1 MKPIIRTAVLAAA
14 VCSSG
19 VCLAE
24 EEAASADVDFEEIVV
39 VGRSVSTTS
48 AMIKVERELLVDTA
62 TVLKEIP
69 GADVN
74 SNGPITGIAQ
84 YRGLYGDR
92 VAVSIDQ
99 QGVISG
105 GPNAMDTPLSY
116 VSPMLTDELIVDRG
130 ISSVSSAPESIG
142 GHINASVARGEFA
155 ANDYQVAGL
164 IGSRFSSNGS
174 VNTTAARLTVSNNRN
189 RFSLIAELDDGDDVQ
204 TPEGKIQPSRLHRER
219 YDVSYAFQGDT
230 SDLLVFAG
238 KLDTS
243 DTGTAALPMDIIG
256 IETDLFGVQYS
267 KEFTPQFEF
276 EGRISYND
284 VDHLMNN
291 FTLRPV
297 ASPMRA
303 RQNRALGSGTT
314 FSLAGLF
321 DRDGSDFRIGVD
333 GVMASHDSTITNP
346 NMAMFQIDNFV
357 DVERDVLGAFGEWRH
372 SGDMSDIEIGL
383 RYKQVKTAA
392 GLVGASGMPEMMAMM
407 ANQLADEFNA
417 SDRDL
422 KWDSVDAVLKYRHSI
437 SSSVDWNI
445 DLGSKTRAPSYQE
458 LYLWL
463 PLQATGGLA
472 DGRTYIGNLE
482 LEEERSNEIA
492 VGLSANAG
500 PFSISP
506 QIFFRKIDNYIQGV
520 PSTNTVANM
529 LSVMMTG
536 APALQFENVD
546 AEIWGLDLAWK
557 VDLAGHWFVDGILS
571 IADGRRTDVD
581 DYLYRLAPARTSVG
595 LTYDADIW
603 SVKAEA
609 IFNAKQ
615 DRVSEYNGEQ
625 ESSAYELV
633 NIGLTWNPIASLRL
647 EARVENLLDETYQDH
662 LAGVN
667 RAAGGDIPQG
677 VSLYGIERTFTAG
690 LIYKF

>member
-1 MKPIIRTAVLAAA
+1 MRPIIRTVALAAA
-14 VCSSG
+14 VLSSG

-24 EEAASADVDFEEIVV
+24 EEVALADAEVEEIVV
-39 VGRSVSTTS
+39 VGRSVTTTS

-69 GADVN
+69 GANVN

-116 VSPMLTDELIVDRG
+116 VSPMLTGELIIERG
-130 ISSVSSAPESIG
+130 ISSVSSAPESVG
-142 GHINASVARGEFA
+142 GHINATVSRGDFA
-155 ANDYQVAGL
+155 TADFEVTGL
-164 IGSRFSSNGS
+164 IGSRFSSNGGIS
-174 VNTTAARLTVSNNRN
+174 TTAARLTMANDRN
-189 RFSLIAELDDGDDVQ
+189 RVSLIAEVDDGDDVQ
-204 TPEGKIQPSRLHRER
+204 TPEGEIQPSRLNRER
-219 YDVSYAFQGDT
+219 YDVSYSFKGDT
-230 SDLLVFAG
+230 SDLLLFAG
-238 KLDTS
+238 RLNTR

-256 IETDLFGVQYS
+256 IDTDLFGAQYS
-267 KEFTPQFEF
+267 REFTTQLEIDA
-276 EGRISYND
+276 RVSYND

-291 FTLRPV
+291 FSLRPV

-314 FSLAGLF
+314 FSLSGLF
-321 DRDGSDFRIGVD
+321 DRDGSDLRIGVD
-333 GVMASHDSTITNP
+333 GVVASHDSVITNP
-346 NMAMFQIDNFV
+346 NMAMFRIDNFV
-357 DVERDVLGAFGEWRH
+357 DVERDVLSAFGEWRRN
-372 SGDMSDIEIGL
+372 GDMSDLEIGL
-383 RYKQVKTAA
+383 RYKQVETNA
-392 GLVGASGMPEMMAMM
+392 GLVGASGMSDMMAMM
-407 ANQLADEFNA
+407 ANQLAGEFNG

-422 KWDSVDAVLKYRHSI
+422 KWNSVDAILKYRRSI
-437 SSSVDWNI
+437 SRNVEWNV

-482 LEEERSNEIA
+482 LAEERSNEIV

-500 PFSISP
+500 KFSISP
-506 QIFFRKIDNYIQGV
+506 QIFFRKIDDYIQGV
-520 PSTNTVANM
+520 PSTNSVANM

-546 AEIWGLDLAWK
+546 AEIWGVDLAWK
-557 VDLAGHWFVDGILS
+557 VDLAGHWFIDGILS
-571 IADGRRTDVD
+571 VADGRRTDVD
-581 DYLYRLAPARTSVG
+581 DYLYRLAPPNESVG
-595 LTYDADIW
+595 LTYDTDSW
-603 SVKAEA
+603 SVKTEV

-625 ESSAYELV
+625 ESSSYELV
-633 NIGLTWNPIASLRL
+633 NIGFAWNPIASLRL
-647 EARVENLLDETYQDH
+647 EARVENVLDETYQDH

-677 VSLYGIERTFTAG
+677 ISLYGIERTFTAG
-690 LIYKF
+690 LIYQF

>member
-14 VCSSG
+14 VLSSG

-24 EEAASADVDFEEIVV
+24 EKVALADAEVEEIVV
-39 VGRSVSTTS
+39 VGRSVTTTS

-69 GADVN
+69 GANVN

-116 VSPMLTDELIVDRG
+116 VSPMLTGELTIERG
-130 ISSVSSAPESIG
+130 ISSVSSAPESVG
-142 GHINASVARGEFA
+142 GHINATVSRGDFA
-155 ANDYQVAGL
+155 AADFGVTGL

-174 VNTTAARLTVSNNRN
+174 ISTTAARLTMSNDRN
-189 RFSLIAELDDGDDVQ
+189 RVSLIAEVDDGDDVQ
-204 TPEGKIQPSRLHRER
+204 TPEGEIQPSRLNRER
-219 YDVSYAFQGDT
+219 YDVSYSFKGDT
-230 SDLLVFAG
+230 SDFLLFAG
-238 KLDTS
+238 RLDTR

-256 IETDLFGVQYS
+256 IGTDLFGIQYS
-267 KEFTPQFEF
+267 KEFTPQFKIDA
-276 EGRISYND
+276 RVSYND

-291 FTLRPV
+291 FSLRPV

-303 RQNRALGSGTT
+303 RQNSALGSGTT
-314 FSLAGLF
+314 FSLSGLF
-321 DRDGSDFRIGVD
+321 DRDASDLRIGVD
-333 GVMASHDSTITNP
+333 GVMASHDSVITNP
-346 NMAMFQIDNFV
+346 NMALFGIDNFV
-357 DVERDVLGAFGEWRH
+357 DVERDVLSAFGEWRRN
-372 SGDMSDIEIGL
+372 GDMSDLEIGL
-383 RYKQVKTAA
+383 RYKQVETNA
-392 GLVGASGMPEMMAMM
+392 GLVGASGMPDMMAMM
-407 ANQLADEFNA
+407 ANQLAGEFNA
-417 SDRDL
+417 SNRDL
-422 KWDSVDAVLKYRHSI
+422 KWNSVDAILKYRRSI
-437 SSSVDWNI
+437 SRNVEWNV

-482 LEEERSNEIA
+482 LAEERSNEIV
-492 VGLSANAG
+492 VGLSTNAG
-500 PFSISP
+500 QFSISP
-506 QIFFRKIDNYIQGV
+506 QIFFRKIDDYIQGV
-520 PSTNTVANM
+520 PSTNSVANM

-546 AEIWGLDLAWK
+546 AEIWGVDLAWK

-571 IADGRRTDVD
+571 VADGRRTDVD
-581 DYLYRLAPARTSVG
+581 DYLYRLAPPNASVG
-595 LTYDADIW
+595 LTYDTDSW
-603 SVKAEA
+603 SVKTEV

-625 ESSAYELV
+625 ESSSYELV
-633 NIGLTWNPIASLRL
+633 NIGFAWNPIESLRL

-690 LIYKF
+690 LIYQF